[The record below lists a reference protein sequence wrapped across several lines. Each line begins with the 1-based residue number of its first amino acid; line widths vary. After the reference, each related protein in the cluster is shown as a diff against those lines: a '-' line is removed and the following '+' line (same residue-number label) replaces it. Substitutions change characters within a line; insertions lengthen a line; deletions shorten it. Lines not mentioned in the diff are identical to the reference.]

1 MMNATSKP
9 QAAAEQARKN
19 YRDMTTPDT
28 SVPAAVPAVAKK
40 TVAQTREV
48 YDLDRCV
55 ERILRRAA

>member
-19 YRDMTTPDT
+19 YRDMTTPAT
-28 SVPAAVPAVAKK
+28 FVPEAVRAVAEK

-48 YDLDRCV
+48 YYLDRCV